1 MKGANDRMGRVRKRR
16 EERRKR
22 TRERKKEGSERNGMH
37 PSAKILPRPCYQ
49 A

>member
-1 MKGANDRMGRVRKRR
+1 VKKRR
-16 EERRKR
+16 EEGR
-22 TRERKKEGSERNGMH
+22 TRERKKEGNERNGMH